1 MTNMQFG
8 NDQSNLDSVV
18 MKTKHLYAVTGIT
31 GKIGG
36 ILARTLLA
44 ANQPVR
50 AVVRNADKG
59 AVWAVEGCEVALAA
73 MDDEVALTAAF
84 KGAEAVF
91 VLPPPNFDPE
101 PGFPEA
107 RAFAT
112 ATKNALVAAN
122 VSKVVYLS
130 TIGAQATEENLLT
143 QHTISEEIFRTLS
156 IPVTFLR
163 PAWFMENSS
172 WDVAP
177 ARDNGVIPSFLQPLD
192 RPVPMVATIDI
203 GHTAARLLQETWTGH
218 RIVELEGPH
227 RVTPHEI
234 AATFSKVLDRPV
246 RAEVVPHQTWK
257 RLFESQG
264 MKNPG
269 PRIRMLDGFNEGW
282 IDFEAASIKGWT
294 DIETVL
300 RKLVEQQ
307 SDANALRDS

>member
-1 MTNMQFG
+1 
-8 NDQSNLDSVV
+8 

-36 ILARTLLA
+36 ILACTLLA

-59 AVWAVEGCEVALAA
+59 AVWAGEGCEVVPAA

-107 RAFAT
+107 HAFAT
-112 ATKNALVAAN
+112 ATRNALVAAN

-130 TIGAQATEENLLT
+130 TIGAQATAENLLT
-143 QHTISEEIFRTLS
+143 QHAISEEIFRALP
-156 IPVTFLR
+156 IPVTVLR

-172 WDVAP
+172 WDVAA
-177 ARDNGVIPSFLQPLD
+177 ARDNGVIPSFLEPLD
-192 RPVPMVATIDI
+192 KPVPMVATIDI
-203 GHTAARLLQETWTGH
+203 GHTAAWLLQETWAGH

-234 AATFSKVLDRPV
+234 TTTFSKVLGRPV
-246 RAEVVPHQTWK
+246 RAEVDPHETWK
-257 RLFESQG
+257 SLFESQG
-264 MKNPG
+264 MKNTG
-269 PRIRMLDGFNEGW
+269 PR
-282 IDFEAASIKGWT
+282 T
-294 DIETVL
+294 
-300 RKLVEQQ
+300 
-307 SDANALRDS
+307 

>member
-1 MTNMQFG
+1 MTNMQFR

-59 AVWAVEGCEVALAA
+59 AVWAAEGCEVALAA
-73 MDDEVALTAAF
+73 MDAEDALTAAF
-84 KGAEAVF
+84 EGAEAVF

-112 ATKNALVAAN
+112 ATRNALVAAN
-122 VSKVVYLS
+122 VSRVVYLS

-143 QHTISEEIFRTLS
+143 QHTISEEIFRTLP

-177 ARDNGVIPSFLQPLD
+177 ARDNGVIPSFLEPLD
-192 RPVPMVATIDI
+192 KPVPMVATIDI
-203 GHTAARLLQETWTGH
+203 GHTAAWLLQETWTGH

-234 AATFSKVLDRPV
+234 ATTFSKVLDRPV
-246 RAEVVPHQTWK
+246 RAEVVPHETWK
-257 RLFESQG
+257 SLFESQG
-264 MKNPG
+264 TKNPG

-282 IDFEAASIKGWT
+282 IDFEGAPIKGST
-294 DIETVL
+294 EIETVL

-307 SDANALRDS
+307 SDE

>member
-1 MTNMQFG
+1 
-8 NDQSNLDSVV
+8 
-18 MKTKHLYAVTGIT
+18 
-31 GKIGG
+31 
-36 ILARTLLA
+36 
-44 ANQPVR
+44 
-50 AVVRNADKG
+50 
-59 AVWAVEGCEVALAA
+59 

-84 KGAEAVF
+84 EGAEAVF

-101 PGFPEA
+101 PGLPEA

-112 ATKNALVAAN
+112 ATRNALVAAN

-143 QHTISEEIFRTLS
+143 QHTISEEIFRTLP

-177 ARDNGVIPSFLQPLD
+177 ARDNGVIPSFLEPLD
-192 RPVPMVATIDI
+192 KPVPMVATIDI
-203 GHTAARLLQETWTGH
+203 GHTAAWLLQETWTGH

-227 RVTPHEI
+227 RVTPNEI
-234 AATFSKVLDRPV
+234 ATTFSKVLDRPV
-246 RAEVVPHQTWK
+246 RAEVVPHGTWK
-257 RLFESQG
+257 SLFESQG

-282 IDFEAASIKGWT
+282 IDFEGAPIKGST
-294 DIETVL
+294 EIETVL

-307 SDANALRDS
+307 SDE

>member
-1 MTNMQFG
+1 
-8 NDQSNLDSVV
+8 

-59 AVWAVEGCEVALAA
+59 AVWAAEGCEIALAA

-84 KGAEAVF
+84 EGAEAVF

-112 ATKNALVAAN
+112 ATRNALVAAN

-143 QHTISEEIFRTLS
+143 QHTISEEIFRTLP
-156 IPVTFLR
+156 IPVTLLR

-172 WDVAP
+172 WDVAA
-177 ARDNGVIPSFLQPLD
+177 ARDNGVIPSFLEPLD
-192 RPVPMVATIDI
+192 KPVPMVATVDI

-234 AATFSKVLDRPV
+234 ATTFSKVLGRPV
-246 RAEVVPHQTWK
+246 RAEVVP
-257 RLFESQG
+257 R
-264 MKNPG
+264 
-269 PRIRMLDGFNEGW
+269 
-282 IDFEAASIKGWT
+282 
-294 DIETVL
+294 
-300 RKLVEQQ
+300 
-307 SDANALRDS
+307 

>member
-1 MTNMQFG
+1 
-8 NDQSNLDSVV
+8 

-36 ILARTLLA
+36 ILACTLLA

-59 AVWAVEGCEVALAA
+59 AVWAAEGCEIALAA
-73 MDDEVALTAAF
+73 MDDEVALAAAF
-84 KGAEAVF
+84 EGAKAVF

-112 ATKNALVAAN
+112 ATRNALVVSS

-130 TIGAQATEENLLT
+130 TIGAQATKENLLT
-143 QHTISEEIFRTLS
+143 QHTISEEIFRTLP
-156 IPVTFLR
+156 IPVTFFR
-163 PAWFMENSS
+163 PAWFMENLS

-177 ARDNGVIPSFLQPLD
+177 ARDNGVIQSFLQPLD
-192 RPVPMVATIDI
+192 KPVPMVATIDI
-203 GHTAARLLQETWTGH
+203 GYMAARLLRETWTGH
-218 RIVELEGPH
+218 RVVELEGPH

-234 AATFSKVLDRPV
+234 PTTFSKVLDRPV
-246 RAEVVPHQTWK
+246 QAEVVPHETWK
-257 RLFESQG
+257 SLFESQG

-282 IDFEAASIKGWT
+282 IDFEGVSMKGST
-294 DIETVL
+294 EIETVL
-300 RKLVEQQ
+300 RKLVEG
-307 SDANALRDS
+307 SKVKVSAKDIADDFVKG

>member
-1 MTNMQFG
+1 
-8 NDQSNLDSVV
+8 

-59 AVWAVEGCEVALAA
+59 AVWAAEGCEVALAA

-84 KGAEAVF
+84 EGAEAVF

-107 RAFAT
+107 RAIAT
-112 ATKNALVAAN
+112 ATGNALVAAN
-122 VSKVVYLS
+122 VSRVVYLS

-143 QHTISEEIFRTLS
+143 QHTISEEIFRTLP

-177 ARDNGVIPSFLQPLD
+177 ARDNGVIPSFLEPLD
-192 RPVPMVATIDI
+192 KPVPMVATIDI

-234 AATFSKVLDRPV
+234 ATTFSEVLDRPV
-246 RAEVVPHQTWK
+246 RAEVVPHETWK
-257 RLFESQG
+257 SSFESQG

-282 IDFEAASIKGWT
+282 IDFEGAPIKGST
-294 DIETVL
+294 EIETVL

-307 SDANALRDS
+307 SDE

>member
-1 MTNMQFG
+1 
-8 NDQSNLDSVV
+8 

-59 AVWAVEGCEVALAA
+59 AVWAAEGCEVALAA

-84 KGAEAVF
+84 EGAEAVF
-91 VLPPPNFDPE
+91 VLLPPNFDPE
-101 PGFPEA
+101 PGLPEA

-112 ATKNALVAAN
+112 ATRNALVAAN
-122 VSKVVYLS
+122 ASKVVYLS
-130 TIGAQATEENLLT
+130 TIGAQTTQENLLT
-143 QHTISEEIFRTLS
+143 QHTISEEIFRTLP

-192 RPVPMVATIDI
+192 KPVPMVATIDI
-203 GHTAARLLQETWTGH
+203 GHIAAQLLQETWTGH
-218 RIVELEGPH
+218 RTVELEGPH
-227 RVTPHEI
+227 RVTPHQI
-234 AATFSKVLDRPV
+234 ATTFSKVLDRPV
-246 RAEVVPHQTWK
+246 RAEVVPHETWK
-257 RLFESQG
+257 RLFDSQG

-282 IDFEAASIKGWT
+282 IDFEGVSIKGS
-294 DIETVL
+294 IEFETVL
-300 RKLVEQQ
+300 RTLVEQQ
-307 SDANALRDS
+307 SN

>member
-1 MTNMQFG
+1 
-8 NDQSNLDSVV
+8 
-18 MKTKHLYAVTGIT
+18 MKTKHLYALTGIT

-36 ILARTLLA
+36 ILAPTLLA

-50 AVVRNADKG
+50 AVVRSADKG
-59 AVWAVEGCEVALAA
+59 AAWAAEGCEVAVAA

-84 KGAEAVF
+84 EGAEAVF
-91 VLPPPNFDPE
+91 VLPPPNFDPA
-101 PGFPEA
+101 PGFPEE

-112 ATKNALVAAN
+112 ATRNALVASN

-130 TIGAQATEENLLT
+130 TIGAQATKENLLT
-143 QHTISEEIFRTLS
+143 QHTISEEIFRTLP

-227 RVTPHEI
+227 RVTPNEI
-234 AATFSKVLDRPV
+234 AIAFSKVLGRTV
-246 RAEVVPHQTWK
+246 RAEVVPHETWK

-264 MKNPG
+264 MKNPD
-269 PRIRMLDGFNEGW
+269 PRIRMVDGFNEGW
-282 IDFEAASIKGWT
+282 IDFEGAPIKGST
-294 DIETVL
+294 EIEAVL
-300 RKLVEQQ
+300 RKLVEEQ
-307 SDANALRDS
+307 SN

>member
-1 MTNMQFG
+1 
-8 NDQSNLDSVV
+8 
-18 MKTKHLYAVTGIT
+18 MKTKNLYAVTGIT

-59 AVWAVEGCEVALAA
+59 AVWAAEGCEVALAA
-73 MDDEVALTAAF
+73 MNDEVALTAAF
-84 KGAEAVF
+84 EGVEAVF

-107 RAFAT
+107 RALAT
-112 ATKNALVAAN
+112 ATRDALVAAN

-130 TIGAQATEENLLT
+130 TIGAQATEENLLS
-143 QHTISEEIFRTLS
+143 QHTISEEIFRTLP

-177 ARDNGVIPSFLQPLD
+177 ARDNGVISSFLEPLD
-192 RPVPMVATIDI
+192 KPVPMVATIDI
-203 GHTAARLLQETWTGH
+203 GHTAAWLLQETWTGH

-234 AATFSKVLDRPV
+234 ATTFSKLLDRPV
-246 RAEVVPHQTWK
+246 RAEVVRRETWK
-257 RLFESQG
+257 SLFESQG

-282 IDFEAASIKGWT
+282 IDFEGAPIKGST
-294 DIETVL
+294 EIETVL

-307 SDANALRDS
+307 SDE

>member
-1 MTNMQFG
+1 MP
-8 NDQSNLDSVV
+8 SRESPARSVAFWRALV
-18 MKTKHLYAVTGIT
+18 
-31 GKIGG
+31 
-36 ILARTLLA
+36 LA

-59 AVWAVEGCEVALAA
+59 AVWAAEGCDKPLAA

-84 KGAEAVF
+84 EGEEAVF

-112 ATKNALVAAN
+112 ATRNALVAAN

-143 QHTISEEIFRTLS
+143 QHTISEEIFRTLP

-172 WDVAP
+172 WDVAA
-177 ARDNGVIPSFLQPLD
+177 ARDNGVIPSFLEPLD
-192 RPVPMVATIDI
+192 KPLPMVATIDI
-203 GHTAARLLQETWTGH
+203 GHTAARLLQETRTGH

-234 AATFSKVLDRPV
+234 ATTFSKVRDCPV
-246 RAEVVPHQTWK
+246 RAEVVPHETWK

-282 IDFEAASIKGWT
+282 IDFEGAPMKGST
-294 DIETVL
+294 EIETVL

-307 SDANALRDS
+307 SDANALRDSQF

>member
-1 MTNMQFG
+1 
-8 NDQSNLDSVV
+8 
-18 MKTKHLYAVTGIT
+18 MKTKHFYAVTGIT

-36 ILARTLLA
+36 ILASTLLA

-50 AVVRNADKG
+50 AVVRSADKG
-59 AVWAVEGCEVALAA
+59 AAWAAEGCEVAVAA

-84 KGAEAVF
+84 EGAEAVF
-91 VLPPPNFDPE
+91 VLPPPNFDPG

-112 ATKNALVAAN
+112 ATRNALVASN

-130 TIGAQATEENLLT
+130 TIGAQATKENLLT
-143 QHTISEEIFRTLS
+143 QHTISEEIFRTLP

-172 WDVAP
+172 WDVAT
-177 ARDNGVIPSFLQPLD
+177 ARDTGVIPSFLQPLD

-227 RVTPHEI
+227 RVTPNEI
-234 AATFSKVLDRPV
+234 AIAFSKALGRPV
-246 RAEVVPHQTWK
+246 RAEVVPRQTWK

-264 MKNPG
+264 MKNPE
-269 PRIRMLDGFNEGW
+269 PRIRMVDGFNEGW
-282 IDFEAASIKGWT
+282 IDFEGAAIKGST
-294 DIETVL
+294 EIEAVL
-300 RKLVEQQ
+300 RKLVEEQR
-307 SDANALRDS
+307 N

>member
-1 MTNMQFG
+1 
-8 NDQSNLDSVV
+8 
-18 MKTKHLYAVTGIT
+18 MKTKPLYAVTGIT

-36 ILARTLLA
+36 VLARTLLA

-50 AVVRNADKG
+50 AVVRSADKG
-59 AVWAVEGCEVALAA
+59 AVWAAEGCEVALAA

-107 RAFAT
+107 RAFAA
-112 ATKNALVAAN
+112 ATRNALVAAN

-143 QHTISEEIFRTLS
+143 QHTIAEEILRTLP

-177 ARDNGVIPSFLQPLD
+177 ARDNGVIPSFLEPLD
-192 RPVPMVATIDI
+192 KPVPMVATIDI
-203 GHTAARLLQETWTGH
+203 GHTAAWLLQENWTGH

-227 RVTPHEI
+227 RVTPREI
-234 AATFSKVLDRPV
+234 ANTLSKFLDRPV
-246 RAEVVPHQTWK
+246 RAEVVPHETWK
-257 RLFESQG
+257 NLFESQG

-282 IDFEAASIKGWT
+282 IDFEGAPIKGST
-294 DIETVL
+294 EIETVL
-300 RKLVEQQ
+300 RKLVEAQ
-307 SDANALRDS
+307 SDE